1 METNLQELKQVAKLA
16 KIELSAQ
23 EEEKLI
29 KQIASVVNWVEEIQ
43 QVDTSSLTCE
53 HVDFVQKREDNPV
66 QFENTAKLVAAFND
80 KQDNFLKVKK
90 VL

>member
-43 QVDTSSLTCE
+43 KVDTSSLTCT
-53 HVDFVQKREDNPV
+53 HADFTPKREDNPV

-80 KQDNFLKVKK
+80 KQDNLLKVKK

>member
-1 METNLQELKQVAKLA
+1 METNLQELKQIAKLA

-29 KQIASVVNWVEEIQ
+29 NQIASVVKWVEEIQ
-43 QVDTSSLTCE
+43 KVDTSAITCAAA
-53 HVDFVQKREDNPV
+53 DFAPKRQDSPV
-66 QFENTAKLVAAFND
+66 TFENADALVSAFND

>member
-1 METNLQELKQVAKLA
+1 MDNLQELKQIAKLA
-16 KIELSAQ
+16 KIQLSAK

-29 KQIASVVNWVEEIQ
+29 SQIASVVKWVEEIQ
-43 QVDTSSLTCE
+43 KVDTSALTC
-53 HVDFVQKREDNPV
+53 VPAGFTPKREDCPV
-66 QFENTAKLVAAFND
+66 TFENAAALVSAFND

>member
-43 QVDTSSLTCE
+43 KVDTSSLTCTQT
-53 HVDFVQKREDNPV
+53 DFTPKREDSPV
-66 QFENTAKLVAAFND
+66 QFENTAALVAAFND
-80 KQDNFLKVKK
+80 KQDNLLKVKK

>member
-43 QVDTSSLTCE
+43 KVDTSSLTSAPA
-53 HVDFVQKREDNPV
+53 DFTPQREDNPV
-66 QFENTAKLVAAFND
+66 QFENTSKLVEAFND
-80 KQDNFLKVKK
+80 KQDNLLKVKK

>member
-1 METNLQELKQVAKLA
+1 MNNLQELKQIAKLA

-43 QVDTSSLTCE
+43 KVDTSALNSAPL
-53 HVDFVQKREDNPV
+53 DFAPEREDNPV
-66 QFENTAKLVAAFND
+66 QFENAPKLVTAFND
-80 KQDNFLKVKK
+80 KQDNLLKVKK

>member
-1 METNLQELKQVAKLA
+1 METNLQELKQIAKLA

-29 KQIASVVNWVEEIQ
+29 KQIASVVNWVEEIKK
-43 QVDTSSLTCE
+43 VDTSSLTCATA
-53 HVDFVQKREDNPV
+53 DFTPKREDSPV
-66 QFENTAKLVAAFND
+66 NFENTAALTAAFND
-80 KQDNFLKVKK
+80 KQDNLLRVKK

>member
-43 QVDTSSLTCE
+43 KVDTSSLICAPT
-53 HVDFVQKREDNPV
+53 DFTPKREDNPV

-80 KQDNFLKVKK
+80 QQDNLLKVKK

>member
-1 METNLQELKQVAKLA
+1 METNLQELKQIAKLA

-43 QVDTSSLTCE
+43 KVNTSALTC
-53 HVDFVQKREDNPV
+53 VPADFTPKREDSPV
-66 QFENTAKLVAAFND
+66 HFENYAALVAAFND
-80 KQDNFLKVKK
+80 KQDSLLKVKK

>member
-16 KIELSAQ
+16 KIQLSAQ

-29 KQIASVVNWVEEIQ
+29 SQIASVVKWVEEIQ
-43 QVDTSSLTCE
+43 KVDTSSLTSAPAG
-53 HVDFVQKREDNPV
+53 FAPQRNDNPAV
-66 QFENTAKLVAAFND
+66 FENAAALVAAFND

>member
-16 KIELSAQ
+16 KIELSAE

-29 KQIASVVNWVEEIQ
+29 KQIASVVNWVEEIKK
-43 QVDTSSLTCE
+43 VDTSALNS
-53 HVDFVQKREDNPV
+53 VPADFTPKREDSPV
-66 QFENTAKLVAAFND
+66 HFENAAKLTAAFND
-80 KQDNFLKVKK
+80 KQDNLLKVKK

>member
-1 METNLQELKQVAKLA
+1 METNLQELKQIAKLA

-29 KQIASVVNWVEEIQ
+29 KQIASVVNWVEEIKE
-43 QVDTSSLTCE
+43 VNTSSLNCAPT
-53 HVDFVQKREDNPV
+53 DFTPERKDSPI
-66 QFENTAKLVAAFND
+66 QFENAGKLVSAFND
-80 KQDNFLKVKK
+80 KQDNLLKVKK

>member
-1 METNLQELKQVAKLA
+1 METNLQELKQIAKLA
-16 KIELSAQ
+16 KIQLSAQ

-43 QVDTSSLTCE
+43 KVDTSSLTCE
-53 HVDFVQKREDNPV
+53 PTDFAPKREDSPV
-66 QFENTAKLVAAFND
+66 TFENAAALVAAFND

>member
-1 METNLQELKQVAKLA
+1 MNNLQELKQIAKLA

-43 QVDTSSLTCE
+43 KVDTSTLNSAPI
-53 HVDFVQKREDNPV
+53 DFAPKREDNPV
-66 QFENTAKLVAAFND
+66 QFENATKLVSAFND
-80 KQDNFLKVKK
+80 KQDNLLKVKK

>member
-16 KIELSAQ
+16 KIELSSQ

-29 KQIASVVNWVEEIQ
+29 KQIASVVKWAEEIQ
-43 QVDTSSLTCE
+43 KVDTSSLSGET
-53 HVDFVQKREDNPV
+53 VAFAPRRKDTPV
-66 QFENTAKLVAAFND
+66 IFENTAALTAAFNG
-80 KQDNFLKVKK
+80 KQDNLLKVKK

>member
-1 METNLQELKQVAKLA
+1 MDTNLQELKQIAKLA

-29 KQIASVVNWVEEIQ
+29 KQIASVVNWVEEIKK
-43 QVDTSSLTCE
+43 VDTSSLKPMQA
-53 HVDFVQKREDNPV
+53 DFTPKREDNPF

>member
-1 METNLQELKQVAKLA
+1 MNNLQELKQVAKLA

-29 KQIASVVNWVEEIQ
+29 SQISSVVKWVEEIQ
-43 QVDTSSLTCE
+43 KVDTSSLTAAPAGCAPRRN
-53 HVDFVQKREDNPV
+53 DSPV
-66 QFENTAKLVAAFND
+66 CFENSGTLVSAFNN

>member
-1 METNLQELKQVAKLA
+1 METNLQELKQIAKLA

-43 QVDTSSLTCE
+43 KVNTSALTC
-53 HVDFVQKREDNPV
+53 VPADFTPKREDSPV
-66 QFENTAKLVAAFND
+66 HFENYTALVAAFND
-80 KQDNFLKVKK
+80 KQDSLLKVKK

>member
-29 KQIASVVNWVEEIQ
+29 SQISSVVKWVEEIQ
-43 QVDTSSLTCE
+43 KVDTSSLTAAPA
-53 HVDFVQKREDNPV
+53 DFAPRRNDSPV
-66 QFENTAKLVAAFND
+66 CFEKADTLVAAFND
-80 KQDNFLKVKK
+80 KQDNLLRVKK

>member
-16 KIELSAQ
+16 KIQLSAQ

-43 QVDTSSLTCE
+43 KVDTSALTCAPA
-53 HVDFVQKREDNPV
+53 DFAPKREDSPID
-66 QFENTAKLVAAFND
+66 FENTYKLVTAFNN
-80 KQDNFLKVKK
+80 KQDNLLKVKK

>member
-16 KIELSAQ
+16 KIELSVQ

-43 QVDTSSLTCE
+43 KVDTSALNSAPL
-53 HVDFVQKREDNPV
+53 DFTPRREDRPV
-66 QFENTAKLVAAFND
+66 QFENTAALTAAFNG
-80 KQDNFLKVKK
+80 KQDNLLKVKK

>member
-29 KQIASVVNWVEEIQ
+29 SQISSVVKWVEEIQ
-43 QVDTSSLTCE
+43 KVDTSSVTSVPAGCAPRRN
-53 HVDFVQKREDNPV
+53 DSPV
-66 QFENTAKLVAAFND
+66 CFENAAALAAAFND

>member
-1 METNLQELKQVAKLA
+1 METNLQELKQIAKLA

-43 QVDTSSLTCE
+43 KVNTSALTC
-53 HVDFVQKREDNPV
+53 VPADFTPKREDSPV
-66 QFENTAKLVAAFND
+66 HFENDAALVAAFND
-80 KQDNFLKVKK
+80 KQDSLLKVKK

>member
-1 METNLQELKQVAKLA
+1 MDNLQELKQVAKLA
-16 KIELSAQ
+16 KIELSAE

-43 QVDTSSLTCE
+43 KVDTSALTSAPA
-53 HVDFVQKREDNPV
+53 DFAPKREDSPV
-66 QFENTAKLVAAFND
+66 HFENAAALTAAFND
-80 KQDNFLKVKK
+80 KQDNLLKVKK

>member
-1 METNLQELKQVAKLA
+1 MNNLQELKQIAKLA

-43 QVDTSSLTCE
+43 KVDTSALTFAPA
-53 HVDFVQKREDNPV
+53 DFAPKREDNPV
-66 QFENTAKLVAAFND
+66 QFENAAKLVAAFND
-80 KQDNFLKVKK
+80 KQDNLLKVKK

>member
-1 METNLQELKQVAKLA
+1 METNLQELKQIAKLA

-29 KQIASVVNWVEEIQ
+29 SQIASVVKWVEEIQ
-43 QVDTSSLTCE
+43 KVDTSAITCDAA
-53 HVDFVQKREDNPV
+53 DFTPKRQDSPV
-66 QFENTAKLVAAFND
+66 TFENADALVSAFND

>member
-16 KIELSAQ
+16 KIELSKQ

-43 QVDTSSLTCE
+43 KVDTSALTRLQE
-53 HVDFVQKREDNPV
+53 YFTPKREDIPM
-66 QFENTAKLVAAFND
+66 QFEKADVLTSAFND
-80 KQDNFLKVKK
+80 KQDKLLKVKK